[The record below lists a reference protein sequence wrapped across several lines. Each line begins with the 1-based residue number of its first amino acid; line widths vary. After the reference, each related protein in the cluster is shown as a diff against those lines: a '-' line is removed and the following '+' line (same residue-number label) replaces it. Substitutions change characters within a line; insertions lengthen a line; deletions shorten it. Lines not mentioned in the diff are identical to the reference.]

1 MTPAKSR
8 QTPAK
13 NTEKTNTADEGWTG
27 IAQPG
32 RVLHVEGELEK

>member
-1 MTPAKSR
+1 MMPAQSK

-13 NTEKTNTADEGWTG
+13 NMEKTNTADEGWTG

-32 RVLHVEGELEK
+32 RVLHVAGELEK